1 MNDFFIFLG
10 INAVLIA
17 FLLRNNS
24 VFSSRMQFL
33 FKTDVERRLFDALP
47 SYEEML
53 FHPKHWGRW
62 TKAQWAEYAN
72 RVTKK

>member
-1 MNDFFIFLG
+1 MSEFIL
-10 INAVLIA
+10 LICIYA
-17 FLLRNNS
+17 ALMSFLLRNNS

-53 FHPKHWGRW
+53 YHPKHWGRW

-72 RVTKK
+72 RVANK